1 MSYALAT
8 LWYDR
13 QRYLPGILAVAFSAL
28 LIAMQCGLLFGLLS
42 VTSIPIDKSSAD
54 VWIAPP
60 KTLSADNGSPISL
73 NKLEDRVGA
82 LPGIVHTE
90 PYIQLFSR
98 WEKPGGGTDMCII
111 LGCKLDEKAIG
122 PALALSP
129 DLRDRLQEEGAVV
142 VDASELERLDI
153 IDAPVLL
160 SENRQVTAKIAGKSV
175 HVVGLVTR
183 MKSIAGPY
191 VFCSLSTARSIL
203 KMSNEQT
210 IYVLAKCED
219 PTQAPAI
226 VEELKSS
233 ELQQEFPD
241 MSVFTKEQFSFRS
254 RMHWLKKTS
263 AGLALGYAALLGLIV
278 GAVVTSQTLYAATM
292 ASMREYAI
300 LLALGIPRWRLR
312 WVVVT
317 QAFWIGLLGV
327 IISVPVTYL
336 MAELASQL
344 GVKPL
349 LPPELIGAAAIVTL
363 FMAIASGVIALR
375 SLRQI
380 EPVNLLR

>member
-1 MSYALAT
+1 MFYAFAT

-28 LIAMQCGLLFGLLS
+28 LIAMQCGILFGLLS
-42 VTSIPIDKSSAD
+42 VTSIPIDRSDAD
-54 VWIAPP
+54 IWLGAP
-60 KTLSADNGSPISL
+60 KVLSVDNGSVMNYSEL
-73 NKLEDRVGA
+73 MSRVYGKE
-82 LPGIVHTE
+82 GVTQVE

-98 WEKPGGGTDMCII
+98 WEKPDGGTDMCIM
-111 LGCKLDEKAIG
+111 LGCQMNDDTIS
-122 PALALSP
+122 PAKMLSP
-129 DLRDRLQEEGAVV
+129 DLRQKLEEDGTVV

-153 IDAPVLL
+153 MDAQSQLADGKYP
-160 SENRQVTAKIAGKSV
+160 SAKIGGRTV
-175 HVVGLVTR
+175 HVVGLVTG

-191 VFCSLSTARSIL
+191 IFCSLSTARTIL
-203 KMSNEQT
+203 KMYPDQT
-210 IYVLAKCED
+210 VFVLAKCE
-219 PTQAPAI
+219 PQTGAQSI
-226 VEELKSS
+226 VDELKNSAK
-233 ELQQEFPD
+233 QQQDPD
-241 MSVFTKEQFSFRS
+241 MSVFAKEEFSTKS
-254 RMHWLKKTS
+254 RTHWLKRTS
-263 AGLALGYAALLGLIV
+263 AGLALGYAAILGLIV

-327 IISVPVTYL
+327 VLSVPVTYL
-336 MAELASQL
+336 MGALAQEM
-344 GVKPL
+344 GVKPQ
-349 LPPELIGAAAIVTL
+349 LPAKLMGAAAAVTL
-363 FMAIASGVIALR
+363 VMAVFSGVIALR